1 MASIMVRRL
10 HALKKQLAQL
20 ADKVDKL
27 AQDVEKVEQPVKA
40 SSPKPPAKKAAPK
53 KKAAVRSQKKKATA
67 KKKVAGTQAATA
79 IDRVFAVIEKAPE
92 EGMDTEALRKETGLE
107 GRSLSNVLQRLK
119 KQGKI
124 SSPKRGIYKSA

>member
-1 MASIMVRRL
+1 MASIIVRRL
-10 HALKKQLAQL
+10 QSLKNQLAQL

-27 AQDVEKVEQPVKA
+27 AQDVEKTEQSAKVV
-40 SSPKPPAKKAAPK
+40 SPKPPAKKAAPK
-53 KKAAVRSQKKKATA
+53 KKPAVRSQKKKAAA
-67 KKKVAGTQAATA
+67 KKTPAGTKAVTA

-92 EGMDTEALRKETGLE
+92 EGMDTAALRKETGLE